1 VYARGN
7 QNEIQE
13 KTIWKHRQHLR
24 RKAIKKTTTK
34 RKKQTKKERKKE
46 TNKQRKQKQS
56 AKHNTETKMMSNNTA
71 SPR

>member
-24 RKAIKKTTTK
+24 GKAIKKTTTK
-34 RKKQTKKERKKE
+34 RKKERKKERK
-46 TNKQRKQKQS
+46 
-56 AKHNTETKMMSNNTA
+56 
-71 SPR
+71 